1 MFLFV
6 LILVALLMY
15 TVYRI
20 GLRFVCDCSTTANVT
35 YSMHMLPQGM
45 ITITYMVN
53 NQSFTKHMVI
63 SSSSL
68 IRRYRV
74 GSSIPICYYS
84 KNPIEVIPAD
94 KPSALEVTLACM
106 MVFLYVVF
114 LMAAIASL

>member
-15 TVYRI
+15 AAYRI

-35 YSMHMLPQGM
+35 YSIHMLPRGM
-45 ITITYMVN
+45 VTITYTVN
-53 NQSFTKHMVI
+53 GQSFTKHMVI
-63 SSSSL
+63 SSSL

-74 GSSIPICYYS
+74 GSSMPIHYYS

-106 MVFLYVVF
+106 IVFLYIVL